1 MATRLTLANLWFR
14 AASAAALVAV
24 VRVLLAATRGAP
36 WAGGVPMAIEAAPE
50 VLELK
55 RTLFRRLDRICPAHA
70 LLVTNSSFIV
80 SSKLA
85 EVTRRPEKVANMHF
99 FVPPLAMSP
108 VEVVQ
113 GPHTAAQ
120 TAATIAAVC
129 TSMGKTPIMLSK
141 EIHGFLVNR
150 ILSVIQREAQFLHD
164 TGVASFEDID
174 TAVREGLGHKVGPF
188 YQMDLIGLDL
198 VYAIGGG
205 HFRQSGDP
213 SQRPS
218 PAVVERVARNELG
231 RKTGKGFYDYE
242 GMLKEEMDAAAARH
256 PDVPYR
262 PMLIDAAYAGLLTE
276 ADDQSLVIPALNR
289 DGDCLSDLVLA
300 MFGSIAGAESVLLS
314 LDDELRPTVA
324 MAEAPHGTAPSLEGK
339 NVANPMAM
347 LLACAAALDHA
358 PDAGDGGVAAAA
370 FAIREATLGAAADGI
385 RTFDLGGDAST
396 SGVVDEV
403 IRRIRTQLDG

>member
-1 MATRLTLANLWFR
+1 VRVEGINRICVVGAGTMGSQIALCGALAGYTVVCSDIDHAALER
-14 AASAAALVAV
+14 ARRFTDTYLSGRVARGKLDDAAAQVA
-24 VRVLLAATRGAP
+24 RDNLSFTTDLAEAAAGADL
-36 WAGGVPMAIEAAPE
+36 AIEAAPE

-129 TSMGKTPIMLSK
+129 TSMGKTPIMLRK

-198 VYAIGGG
+198 VYAIGRE
-205 HFRQSGDP
+205 HFRESGDP

-242 GMLKEEMDAAAARH
+242 GMLKER
-256 PDVPYR
+256 
-262 PMLIDAAYAGLLTE
+262 G
-276 ADDQSLVIPALNR
+276 
-289 DGDCLSDLVLA
+289 
-300 MFGSIAGAESVLLS
+300 F
-314 LDDELRPTVA
+314 
-324 MAEAPHGTAPSLEGK
+324 
-339 NVANPMAM
+339 
-347 LLACAAALDHA
+347 
-358 PDAGDGGVAAAA
+358 
-370 FAIREATLGAAADGI
+370 
-385 RTFDLGGDAST
+385 
-396 SGVVDEV
+396 
-403 IRRIRTQLDG
+403 